1 MADDVED
8 GETEHQRLNRNLEQ
22 LLQELRVA
30 LPGVQVLFAFLLAV
44 PFATRWRNISDAD
57 QRIYFATLLLSTAAS
72 ALLIAPTIQHRL
84 LFRAEEKRWLVDTG
98 SRLAIGGLACLALA
112 MQGALLLVAHIMFG
126 WPTALVSTAIS
137 TTFCAGLWCV
147 LPLSRRARG
156 KHSNLE

>member
-1 MADDVED
+1 MADDDVESQH
-8 GETEHQRLNRNLEQ
+8 ERLNRNLEQ

-44 PFATRWRNISDAD
+44 PFATGWKGISDAD

-84 LFRAEEKRWLVDTG
+84 LFRAEDKRWLVDVG
-98 SRLAIGGLACLALA
+98 SRLAIWGLGCLALA
-112 MQGALLLVAHIMFG
+112 MQGALLLVAHVLFG
-126 WPTALVSTAIS
+126 WPMAIVCTAIS
-137 TTFCAGLWCV
+137 TAVFAAFWYAM
-147 LPLSRRARG
+147 PLSRRARG

>member
-44 PFATRWRNISDAD
+44 PFATGWRDISDAD
-57 QRIYFATLLLSTAAS
+57 QRIYFTTLLLSMAAS

-84 LFRAEEKRWLVDTG
+84 LFRAEDKRWLVDIG
-98 SRLAIGGLACLALA
+98 SRLAIAGLGCLALA
-112 MQGALLLVAHIMFG
+112 MQGALLLVAHVMFG
-126 WPTALVSTAIS
+126 WPTALVATAVS
-137 TTFCAGLWCV
+137 SAFFALLWYA
-147 LPLSRRARG
+147 LPISRRARG
-156 KHSNLE
+156 KHSNLS

>member
-1 MADDVED
+1 MADDDSV
-8 GETEHQRLNRNLEQ
+8 ETEHERLNRNLEQ

-44 PFATRWRNISDAD
+44 PFATRWSNISDAD

-84 LFRAEEKRWLVDTG
+84 LFRAEDKRWVVDVG
-98 SRLAIGGLACLALA
+98 SRLAIAGLACLALA

-126 WPTALVSTAIS
+126 WPSAIVATAIS
-137 TTFCAGLWCV
+137 TTIFAVFWCV

-156 KHSNLE
+156 KHSNLD

>member
-1 MADDVED
+1 MDDD
-8 GETEHQRLNRNLEQ
+8 SGETEHARLNRNLEQ
-22 LLQELRVA
+22 LQQELRVA

-84 LFRAEEKRWLVDTG
+84 LFRAEDKRWLVEVG
-98 SRLAIGGLACLALA
+98 SRLAIWGLGCLALA
-112 MQGALLLVAHIMFG
+112 LQGALLLVAHILFG
-126 WPTALVSTAIS
+126 WPTALVA
-137 TTFCAGLWCV
+137 AGLSTIGFAFLWYA

-156 KHSNLE
+156 KHSNFD

>member
-1 MADDVED
+1 VVDDDSIES
-8 GETEHQRLNRNLEQ
+8 EHERLNRNLEQ

-84 LFRAEEKRWLVDTG
+84 LFRAEDKRWLVEVG
-98 SRLAIGGLACLALA
+98 SRLAIWGLGCLALA

-126 WPTALVSTAIS
+126 WPTAIVA
-137 TTFCAGLWCV
+137 AGLSTLGFAFLWYA
-147 LPLSRRARG
+147 LPLSRRVRG
-156 KHSNLE
+156 KHSNLD

>member
-1 MADDVED
+1 MADDA
-8 GETEHQRLNRNLEQ
+8 ETEHQRLNRNLEQ

-137 TTFCAGLWCV
+137 TTFFAGFWCV

-156 KHSNLE
+156 KHSNRE